1 MSRSDELYS
10 RYGLKPRIVA
20 VFDSKGSAHDSTG
33 LNLQKLV
40 DVKKKSGS
48 VKEYDKSK
56 SQTKGI
62 EIINSILLGAK
73 EKFNLLRYLDQM
85 EFNGGTAIIQ
95 SDIDHVHKFTPS
107 YSSGEYNFTGIRG
120 GDFFGYFH
128 CLCYRI
134 AAAFTSSKWYGAK

>member
-1 MSRSDELYS
+1 MRIILCGFGVVAQSLSKLLVSRSDELYS

-62 EIINSILLGAK
+62 EIINSIDADVLIETTASNYKDAEPGMSHIITCLL
-73 EKFNLLRYLDQM
+73 Y
-85 EFNGGTAIIQ
+85 T
-95 SDIDHVHKFTPS
+95 SPS
-107 YSSGEYNFTGIRG
+107 PR
-120 GDFFGYFH
+120 D
-128 CLCYRI
+128 
-134 AAAFTSSKWYGAK
+134 